1 MKSKLFRCRRAP
13 SPASQAGVSLIE
25 VMVSVLV
32 LGVALLGIA
41 AMQATALR
49 NGQSSLE
56 RSQIVAYTY
65 SAIDA
70 MRANRQEALAGAY
83 NTDGMECSVPGG
95 GSLAQDDVSRWMT
108 SLKNGIAKNPDDE
121 SVCGQITCAAEVCT
135 VTVQWDDT
143 RGKQGDAAADNADN
157 VEGGAQRQVQ
167 TAVRL

>member
-1 MKSKLFRCRRAP
+1 MRSKFIRCRRMPAP
-13 SPASQAGVSLIE
+13 GSQQGVGLIE

-65 SAIDA
+65 SVIDA

-83 NTDGMECSVPGG
+83 DTGGMECSVPAGG
-95 GSLAQDDVSRWMT
+95 TLAQDDVNRWIG
-108 SLKNGIAKNPDDE
+108 SLKSGIANNPDDD
-121 SVCGQITCAAEVCT
+121 SVCGQILCQAGVCT

-143 RGKQGDAAADNADN
+143 RGRQSDAAAANAAN

-167 TAVRL
+167 TVVRL